1 MCSADSIGLIWVCVL
16 GSVGCMSDLYGVS
29 VGVSCW
35 GSMVCVGLLSR
46 TSMGRLRGVCG
57 FVYGTSMILLGYG
70 LWVCYG
76 VVSFFIICYRT

>member
-1 MCSADSIGLIWVCVL
+1 
-16 GSVGCMSDLYGVS
+16 
-29 VGVSCW
+29 
-35 GSMVCVGLLSR
+35 
-46 TSMGRLRGVCG
+46 MGRLRGVCG